1 MSCSSR
7 ALAVDIHFCCICCCC
22 CCCLFLCCCCLC
34 LCCFDVV
41 IVWFVKNNLFFYRF
55 QDFMPKPLAT
65 ADTKEIGKFIENPHV
80 TRFVFP
86 LTGMDESVPNFA
98 FNFRFYPLIQT
109 RRGRKWLFVGQLD
122 DRFRPYLVDF
132 LLHVR
137 SKVRLKFDFFLA
149 TWIEKLAIDLSR
161 GPHSA
166 KAICVL
172 EGITS
177 LALMY

>member
-1 MSCSSR
+1 M
-7 ALAVDIHFCCICCCC
+7 LLLLLLLL
-22 CCCLFLCCCCLC
+22 LFIFMLLFFYVYVVVYVA
-34 LCCFDVV
+34 FDVV

-55 QDFMPKPLAT
+55 QDFMPNPLAT

-80 TRFVFP
+80 TRVVFP

-98 FNFRFYPLIQT
+98 FNFRFYSLIHT
-109 RRGRKWLFVGQLD
+109 DRGRKWLFVGQLD
-122 DRFRPYLVDF
+122 DRFLPYLVDF